1 MEQIIENLKQSKN
14 YRELHSIITVQKYII
29 SDNKQYI
36 NFSSNDYLGLSD
48 TDLQQ
53 KFMDTLDLSSN
64 FYLGTPSS
72 RLMTGN
78 IEAYNTLETNIANI
92 LEKECALVLGSG
104 FLLNSGALAALT
116 QPNDLI
122 IADKLVHA
130 SIIDGI
136 KLCKCDWVRFKHND
150 IEHLNQILEKNHKQY
165 NNIYIVTESVFS
177 MDGDS
182 AKLQEI
188 VELKKKYGFKIY
200 LDEAHAFGVLGKNGY
215 GLSEKLGLLNEIDY
229 YVATMG
235 KAIASQGAFIACD
248 KISREVLIN
257 KMRTLIY
264 STSLPEISLLWSNFI
279 ISQLPKFDQQR
290 SKLIE
295 LLTRL
300 STFVNIN
307 VNNFSHIVPI
317 VLGNNLSTTEL
328 SNELK
333 ELGYWVTAIKSPT
346 VQKGSE
352 RIRISLNSRLEL
364 EDIDKFGKILKTL
377 VKRYGVQL

>member
-1 MEQIIENLKQSKN
+1 MKQIIENLKQSEN
-14 YRELHSIITVQKYII
+14 YRELHSITTVQKYII
-29 SDNKQYI
+29 SDKKQYI

-48 TDLQQ
+48 TVLQQ
-53 KFMDTLDLSSN
+53 KFINSLDLSSN

-78 IEAYNTLETNIANI
+78 IEAYNTLETNIARI
-92 LEKECALVLGSG
+92 LKKEAALVLGSG

-122 IADKLVHA
+122 IADKFVHA

-136 KLCKCDWVRFKHND
+136 KLCKCDWVRFKHNN
-150 IEHLNQILEKNHKQY
+150 IEHLKTILDKKHKQY
-165 NNIYIVTESVFS
+165 KNIYVVTESIFS

-182 AKLQEI
+182 AKLTEI

-200 LDEAHAFGVLGKNGY
+200 LDEAHAFGVIGENGY
-215 GLSEKLGLLNEIDY
+215 GLSEKLELLNEVDY

-248 KISREVLIN
+248 NISREVLIN

-279 ISQLPKFDQQR
+279 ICQLPKFNHQR
-290 SKLIE
+290 RNLTK
-295 LLTRL
+295 LLTKL
-300 STFVNIN
+300 STFININ
-307 VNNFSHIVPI
+307 VDNFSHIVPI
-317 VLGNNLSTTEL
+317 VLGNNVATTKL
-328 SNELK
+328 ANELK
-333 ELGYWVTAIKSPT
+333 ELGYWVTAIKYPT
-346 VQKGSE
+346 VPKGGE
-352 RIRISLNSRLEL
+352 RIRISLNSHLTL
-364 EDIDKFGKILKTL
+364 EDINKFGEVLKTL
-377 VKRYGVQL
+377 IKKNEIQL